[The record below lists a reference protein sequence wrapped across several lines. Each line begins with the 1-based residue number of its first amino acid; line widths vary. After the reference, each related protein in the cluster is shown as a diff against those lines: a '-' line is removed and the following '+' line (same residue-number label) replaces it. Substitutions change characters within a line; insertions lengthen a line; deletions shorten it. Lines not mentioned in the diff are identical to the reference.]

1 MSSQWQ
7 VLNDACWRYLVQMSG
22 ISEGPNVWSVWWQT
36 MHEHL
41 NLKSAG
47 NLRRNKAQ
55 AKRSSREGHLP
66 VFSSRLVY
74 LRYFAFNLTTCKDSS
89 SLTHIICG
97 VLQGSILGPFLK
109 WFIHLLQNINR
120 RDKTF
125 FPSLCWWHTDIPRA
139 SHYLGQSI
147 PIHLFLEPTIIDL
160 NLSFCLRR
168 PFAGHVPCFC

>member
-1 MSSQWQ
+1 
-7 VLNDACWRYLVQMSG
+7 
-22 ISEGPNVWSVWWQT
+22 

-55 AKRSSREGHLP
+55 AKRSSRGGHLP
-66 VFSSRLVY
+66 VFPLRLVY

-89 SLTHIICG
+89 SLAHIICG

-109 WFIHLLQNINR
+109 RFIHLLQNINR

-125 FPSLCWWHTDIPRA
+125 FPSLC
-139 SHYLGQSI
+139 
-147 PIHLFLEPTIIDL
+147 
-160 NLSFCLRR
+160 
-168 PFAGHVPCFC
+168 